1 MDKSKLT
8 GIFIGFAVWSII
20 LFLVCSA
27 IDLFVQVR
35 EVRRVASPD
44 GRKAV
49 YVVETD
55 RGAVGVLVQS
65 VYIGARESDD
75 RNNPMLVVSRTK
87 VIRPKWLTSNLVEL
101 TLDADAGV
109 RVRKNS
115 ATVNGEVITCRVTF
129 RQ

>member
-8 GIFIGFAVWSII
+8 GILIGFALCCVFP
-20 LFLVCSA
+20 LLLLPA

-35 EVRRVASPD
+35 EVRRVTSPD
-44 GRKAV
+44 GLKDA

-65 VYIGARESDD
+65 VYVSTRDGDD
-75 RNNPMLVVSRTK
+75 RSNPVLVVSRAK

-101 TLDADAGV
+101 TIDADAGV
-109 RVRKNS
+109 RLRKS
-115 ATVNGEVITCRVTF
+115 STTVNGETVTCRITF
-129 RQ
+129 R

>member
-8 GIFIGFAVWSII
+8 GIFIGFGVWSSI

-27 IDLFVQVR
+27 IDLFIQVR

-44 GRKAV
+44 GRKAA

-65 VYIGARESDD
+65 VYIGARDSDD
-75 RNNPMLVVSRTK
+75 RSNPVLVVSRTK

-109 RVRKNS
+109 RVRKS
-115 ATVNGEVITCRVTF
+115 STTVNGQIITCRVTF
-129 RQ
+129 R